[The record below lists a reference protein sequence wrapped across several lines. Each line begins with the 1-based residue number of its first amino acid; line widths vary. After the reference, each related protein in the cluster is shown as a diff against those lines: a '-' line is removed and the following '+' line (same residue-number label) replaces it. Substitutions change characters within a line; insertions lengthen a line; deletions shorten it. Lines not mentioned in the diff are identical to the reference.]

1 MPDGLQRWWHQA
13 DHYYWMTAYLAAQGV
28 QRATCRVVALTTAV
42 MGLVPLVMLASPAG
56 PQDVLGRSA
65 SWVIAVSCLVMAA
78 FWLRPAWPSRRAST
92 AFVVCSSLLIS
103 LTCLTGGDVLA
114 NTTAVAAFSILGAY
128 ISLFHAARLVLFNF
142 AVAVVTLAVT
152 ATQLS
157 LDRDLIFGL
166 CTAVFIIFV
175 NIAVPVACQT
185 LVHMLEVD
193 VLGDDIETITGLLN
207 KEAFYTQ
214 TAGLIGARNRGDDR
228 YLVIAVFTLDNFR
241 LLGATSGKVATDRAR
256 VAVGQTLRDVTRRD
270 AVVAHIGEEEF
281 LIADAF
287 QTTDVSPL
295 VDRLRGAIVTT
306 PPRLS
311 ASIGVVSTP
320 LKGLANM
327 PSNDVLDELVTIA
340 TVAMFDARLAG
351 GDQVRYVECPPLR
364 ALDDRRD
371 D

>member
-1 MPDGLQRWWHQA
+1 MPDGLHRWWQHP

-28 QRATCRVVALTTAV
+28 QRSVCRLVAATTLI
-42 MGLVPLVMLASPAG
+42 MGLVPLVMLISPSG
-56 PQDVLGRSA
+56 PQDVLGRIA
-65 SWVIAVSCLVMAA
+65 SVFIAVSCLVMAG
-78 FWLRPAWPSRRAST
+78 FWLRPAWPSRTAST

-114 NTTAVAAFSILGAY
+114 NTTAGAAFAILGAY
-128 ISLFHAARLVLFNF
+128 VALFHAARLVVLNF
-142 AVAVVTLAVT
+142 CIALITLVVTAI
-152 ATQLS
+152 QLS
-157 LDRDLIFGL
+157 SARDIVFGV
-166 CTAVFIIFV
+166 CTGVFIILV
-175 NIAVPVACQT
+175 NAAVPIACQT

-193 VLGDDIETITGLLN
+193 VLGDDIETVTGLLN
-207 KEAFYTQ
+207 KDAFYTQ

-241 LLGATSGKVATDRAR
+241 LLGETNGKVATDRAR
-256 VAVGQTLRDVTRRD
+256 VAIGQTLRDVTRRD

-281 LIADAF
+281 LISDAF

-295 VDRLRGAIVTT
+295 VDRLRGAISTT
-306 PPRLS
+306 PPRLT

-320 LKGLANM
+320 LKGLANT
-327 PSNDVLDELVTIA
+327 PSTDVLDEMVTIA

-364 ALDDRRD
+364 ALDERLD
-371 D
+371 